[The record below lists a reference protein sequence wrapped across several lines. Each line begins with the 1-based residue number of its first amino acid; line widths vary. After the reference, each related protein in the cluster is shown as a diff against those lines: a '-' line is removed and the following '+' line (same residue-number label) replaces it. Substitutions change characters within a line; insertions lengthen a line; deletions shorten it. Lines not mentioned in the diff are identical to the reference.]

1 MNRNDAARHDGK
13 FTVTRMMTG
22 DKVWNAGDKREG
34 KVADLAHLAETGAI
48 VPRDEKTAEALTA
61 FFGREFEVGKAPP
74 TGAIANGQ
82 DGGQAADEIVLD
94 EAGKAAAAEL
104 EKDNTKKELVALAE
118 KESVEISSDDNKGPI
133 AAKIVAARQAKAKAE
148 AGGSDNAE
156 GGGQNKAEAEDAKM
170 K

>member
-1 MNRNDAARHDGK
+1 MNRTEAARHEGK

-22 DKVWNAGDKREG
+22 AKVWNAGDKRDG
-34 KVADLAHLAETGAI
+34 KVADLAHLAETGAL
-48 VPRDEKTAEALTA
+48 VARDKATAEALTA
-61 FFGREFEVGKAPP
+61 FFGREFQVGEAP
-74 TGAIANGQ
+74 TGGSIANGQ
-82 DGGQAADEIVLD
+82 DGVQDADEIVLD

-118 KESVEISSDDNKGPI
+118 AEEVEISSDDNKGPI

-156 GGGQNKAEAEDAKM
+156 GGGQNKAEAEDAKT